1 MKKLIA
7 LLLAIVML
15 VAMALTGCGTSTEP
29 VENEETKGVEAPVEN
44 KEPAA
49 EEPELLEYT
58 FVFYGDDASKWSD
71 NPNDVVTKYVEE
83 KFNIKVKEVIIVKSE
98 DFQQRLNQWIATD
111 TVPEVICCGDT
122 GANYA
127 VSTGEFAV
135 LDEYIDKMVNYNRY
149 FDATYWP
156 RFMNDGKRYQ
166 IPNVTLNLN
175 GEEFANDPYNPGDM
189 THCMWVREDIL
200 EMCGYTFT
208 PIEEIAAQT
217 TEKGIKPTV
226 DNFAIEPAI
235 DTPEKF
241 YELLKKI
248 KELDLDVNGKDV
260 IPLSVTSW
268 QQFHI
273 GSMFDFGHWRID
285 ETGNVDGYL
294 GTPGAK
300 EYYQFLSKLYN
311 EGLIDPDFIIQTD
324 EQLQEKVATGRVAV
338 GMSVSDLAAAKET
351 MAMLNPDAKIRY
363 IAWPK
368 QNENLGVYDI
378 FQGGG
383 YRYVVSNDLTDA
395 ELERLTQYFDW
406 FYSDEGMD
414 LITWGPEEAGL
425 WEIKDGVKVFKDE
438 SVADACL
445 NGISGANG
453 ADYYGLYDPYGVQSP
468 FCSKAAMATPIMT
481 HGNPFSY
488 VRSYPANLNIYDVA
502 NAVLGSS
509 GIDYK
514 GIASSGDNGENA
526 NAASSFYWN
535 QFTTLEIAK
544 LLNAKTDAEFDKAWD
559 EVYANFLKD
568 GKYEAAKAD
577 MEKWFATY
585 GPNA

>member
-1 MKKLIA
+1 MKKLMA
-7 LLLAIVML
+7 LLLVLAML
-15 VAMALTGCGTSTEP
+15 ATLALTGCG
-29 VENEETKGVEAPVEN
+29 APPN
-44 KEPAA
+44 SPAA
-49 EEPELLEYT
+49 STPGSKDASQEGDSELLEYT
-58 FVFYGDDASKWSD
+58 FVFYGDDASKWAN

-83 KFNIKVKEVIIVKSE
+83 KFNIRVKDVIIVKSE

-127 VSTGEFAV
+127 VSTGKFAV
-135 LDEYIDKMVNYNRY
+135 LDKYIDKMENYNRY
-149 FDATYWP
+149 FDQQYWP
-156 RFMNDGKRYQ
+156 RFMNDGQRYQ

-175 GEEFANDPYNPGDM
+175 GEEYADDPYNPGDM
-189 THCMWVREDIL
+189 THCLWVREDIL
-200 EMCGYTFT
+200 SMLGYTFT
-208 PIEEIAAQT
+208 PMEEIA
-217 TEKGIKPTV
+217 EKTAKEGTKPTAE
-226 DNFAIEPAI
+226 DFAIQPAI

-241 YELLKKI
+241 YDLLKQI
-248 KELDLDVNGKDV
+248 KALDLKSAGRDV
-260 IPLSVTSW
+260 IPLSVTNW

-285 ETGNVDGYL
+285 KDGNVAGYL

-300 EYYQFLSKLYN
+300 EYYRFLSKMYN

-324 EQLQEKVATGRVAV
+324 EQLQEKIATGQVAA
-338 GMSVSDLAAAKET
+338 GMAVPDLAGAMST
-351 MAMLNPDAKIRY
+351 MATVNPDAKIRY
-363 IAWPK
+363 IPWPK
-368 QNENLGVYDI
+368 QDKDLGVYDI

-383 YRYVVSNDLTDA
+383 YRYIISNALSDE

-414 LITWGPEEAGL
+414 LITWGPEDAGL
-425 WEIKDGVKVFKDE
+425 WEMKDGVKVFKDE
-438 SVADACL
+438 AVAEACM
-445 NGISGANG
+445 NGTYGANG
-453 ADYYGLYDPYGVQSP
+453 ADYYGLYDPFGVESP
-468 FCSKAAMATPIMT
+468 FWSKAAMATPIMT

-488 VRSYPANLNIYDVA
+488 TRSYPVNLNVYDVA
-502 NAVLGSS
+502 NAVLGCT
-509 GIDYK
+509 GVDYK

-526 NAASSFYWN
+526 NATSSFYWN

-544 LLNAKTDAEFDKAWD
+544 LLNAKTDEEFDKAWD

-585 GPNA
+585 GPEA